1 MEPRKGE
8 RIASYRDLLEIGSRI
23 DGGSNIRGK
32 VKVFPGK
39 EYVVTNPD
47 DFQKMIRKI
56 PVYSSMYASMSG
68 VLYMDEEDQ

>member
-8 RIASYRDLLEIGSRI
+8 RIASYRDLLELDSRMDI
-23 DGGSNIRGK
+23 ESNIRGK

-39 EYVVTNPD
+39 EYIVTNPD
-47 DFQKMIRKI
+47 DFRQMVRKI